1 MTRLRCAILDDYL
14 NLALTVADWSKISDR
29 VDVTVFN
36 QPFASQDAAADAL
49 KDFEIICAMRERTP
63 FPRALFAA
71 LPRLKLMIT
80 SGMRNAAIDMEAA
93 KDHKVVLCGTQW
105 GRDPTAPLTMGLI
118 LELTRNIGR
127 ENARMHAGE
136 YLQKHVGVEIEGRT
150 LGVVGLGK
158 LGSKVSKLAQAFG
171 MNVIAWSPNLTPE
184 KCKEAG
190 VGYASKEE
198 LFSTADIITIH
209 VVLSQRSRGLV
220 GREDLARMKP
230 TAYLV
235 NTARGPI
242 VDEAA
247 LLEVLQQ
254 KKIAGAGD
262 RRVPGR
268 AAADRSPVPQARQH
282 GADAASRLRHRGQFS
297 QSLSADGR
305 RHRRMVQGRTAA
317 TAGLRRQGAPPDL
330 DSTKKGAPGA
340 RLQDDVGAEVRLTHR
355 HRRRQR
361 RHNGRLGAG
370 DRRQLGG
377 GRRRGSGRSTGL
389 RCR

>member
-1 MTRLRCAILDDYL
+1 MTRLRCAILDDYI
-14 NLALTVADWSKISDR
+14 NVSQTVADWSKVADR

-36 QPFASQDAAADAL
+36 QPFSTSEAAASAL

-71 LPRLKLMIT
+71 LPNLKLLIT

-93 KDHKVVLCGTQW
+93 KDHKVVVCGTQW
-105 GRDPTAPLTMGLI
+105 ARDPTAPLTMGLI

-136 YLQKHVGVEIEGRT
+136 PLQKFVGMEIEGRT

-158 LGSKVSKLAQAFG
+158 LGTKVSKLAQAFG

-190 VGYASKEE
+190 VTYATKEE
-198 LFSTADIITIH
+198 LFASADIVTIH

-220 GREDLARMKP
+220 GAADLARMKP

-235 NTARGPI
+235 NTARGPV

-247 LLEVLQQ
+247 LAHALSEGQ
-254 KKIAGAGD
+254 IAGAGLD
-262 RRVPGR
+262 VFENEPEVHPDLLELDNVVLLPHLG
-268 AAADRSPVPQARQH
+268 
-282 GADAASRLRHRGQFS
+282 
-297 QSLSADGR
+297 SATIET
-305 RHRRMVQGRTAA
+305 RTAMGELA
-317 TAGLRRQGAPPDL
+317 ARNVVSVLTGKPPI
-330 DSTKKGAPGA
+330 TP
-340 RLQDDVGAEVRLTHR
+340 V
-355 HRRRQR
+355 
-361 RHNGRLGAG
+361 NLG
-370 DRRQLGG
+370 
-377 GRRRGSGRSTGL
+377 
-389 RCR
+389 